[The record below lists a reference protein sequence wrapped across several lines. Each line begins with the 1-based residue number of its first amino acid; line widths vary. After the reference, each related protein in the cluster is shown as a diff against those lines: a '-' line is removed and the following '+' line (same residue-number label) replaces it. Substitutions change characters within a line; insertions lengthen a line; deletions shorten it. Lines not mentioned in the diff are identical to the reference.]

1 MPIISENMPIY
12 PAIPERSA
20 NAWMIHRLNIEW
32 DRPDMP
38 IKAFVVLMPYNNITG
53 DIFPDDM
60 RNFTLDDIG
69 TLCQTDTE
77 LATVFDAIVVLV
89 DRIAKERGVI

>member
-1 MPIISENMPIY
+1 MPIISENMPTY
-12 PAIPERSA
+12 PAIAERSA
-20 NAWMIHRLNIEW
+20 NQWMIHRLNIEW

-38 IKAFVVLMPYNNITG
+38 IRAFVVLMPYNSTTG

-60 RNFTLDDIG
+60 RNFTLDDVL

-77 LATVFDAIVVLV
+77 LATVFDNIVSLV
-89 DRIAKERGVI
+89 DRKAKELGVI